1 MLEAANPD
9 LLDSDFDTNIATN
22 GAFGPRSDS
31 DEGDFQ
37 GTGSVDPAQLQV
49 AGIKTGMEMNTRIS
63 TMTCLMKK
71 CLIQAAMLPAHK
83 NVQCYARGASVVLI
97 PSSK

>member
-9 LLDSDFDTNIATN
+9 FLDSDFDTNIATN

-49 AGIKTGMEMNTRIS
+49 AGIKTGG
-63 TMTCLMKK
+63 K
-71 CLIQAAMLPAHK
+71 
-83 NVQCYARGASVVLI
+83 
-97 PSSK
+97 